1 MSTFFPRNGKEYI
14 PRVID
19 ATIMDFLATF
29 GAVCVEGPK
38 WCGKTWA
45 SLNQAHSAVMIGD
58 PANNFQNRELAKMNP
73 GLILE
78 GAVPRLID
86 EWQEV
91 PSIWDAV
98 RFEVDNRGTKGQF
111 LLTGSATPNRKGVLH
126 SGAGRIATLRMRPM
140 SLYESGD
147 SNGVVSLLEICNGSA
162 DSIGTGN
169 VELQQLIDLIVR
181 GGWPESTGLSVER
194 AAQIAKSYIKTV
206 IAEDVNRIDEGVV
219 NRSQEK
225 MELLLRSL
233 ARNESTTASGA
244 VLRSDM
250 EGIDRETL
258 DEHTVA
264 DYLDVFRRLFLV
276 DDQPPFSWKLR
287 SSIRLKQSAKRHLA
301 DPSLAVALLKATP
314 KKLLNDL
321 NTLGFLFEAMVE
333 RDLRIYCESWG
344 GELYHYQDYK
354 NREVDAVI
362 EMPDGGWCAIEIK
375 LGANQIEEAAA
386 NLTKLRD
393 ALARE
398 STDLAP
404 RSLIVVCGLSHAAY
418 QRPDG
423 VIIVPVTALKP

>member
-98 RFEVDNRGTKGQF
+98 RFEVDNRGTRGQF

-147 SNGVVSLLEICNGSA
+147 SSGAVSLLEICNGSA

-181 GGWPESTGLSVER
+181 GGWPESTGMPVER

-244 VLRSDM
+244 V
-250 EGIDRETL
+250 
-258 DEHTVA
+258 
-264 DYLDVFRRLFLV
+264 
-276 DDQPPFSWKLR
+276 
-287 SSIRLKQSAKRHLA
+287 
-301 DPSLAVALLKATP
+301 
-314 KKLLNDL
+314 
-321 NTLGFLFEAMVE
+321 
-333 RDLRIYCESWG
+333 
-344 GELYHYQDYK
+344 
-354 NREVDAVI
+354 
-362 EMPDGGWCAIEIK
+362 
-375 LGANQIEEAAA
+375 
-386 NLTKLRD
+386 
-393 ALARE
+393 
-398 STDLAP
+398 
-404 RSLIVVCGLSHAAY
+404 
-418 QRPDG
+418 
-423 VIIVPVTALKP
+423 